1 MLVAKGMQSVVWD
14 DWTFSVINSFDDE
27 VAGGEPTAVVFC
39 ALAGGDAIGQKPIV
53 IDSDF
58 IEPDAVPAETLSAI
72 SRGLV
77 DVEGGNEVMIAG
89 SPFEAALCRE
99 PYIATCPAHG
109 GNLLSAD
116 IITTRFCKDEN
127 IGMLCLGGAH
137 NSRDTIAAGVQA
149 V

>member
-1 MLVAKGMQSVVWD
+1 MVIKQMLVAKGMQSVVWD

-77 DVEGGNEVMIAG
+77 DVEGGNKV
-89 SPFEAALCRE
+89 
-99 PYIATCPAHG
+99 
-109 GNLLSAD
+109 
-116 IITTRFCKDEN
+116 IITGTLFK
-127 IGMLCLGGAH
+127 
-137 NSRDTIAAGVQA
+137 AA
-149 V
+149 